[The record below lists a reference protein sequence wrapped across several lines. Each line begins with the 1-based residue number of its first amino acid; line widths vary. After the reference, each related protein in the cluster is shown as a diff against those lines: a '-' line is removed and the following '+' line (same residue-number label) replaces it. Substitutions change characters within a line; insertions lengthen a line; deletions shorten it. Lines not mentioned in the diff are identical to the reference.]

1 MRYEN
6 KTCELH
12 QSFNWKFLI
21 IAAVFCAAA
30 AVVNNIRVD
39 SSKSVEWIGTQP
51 VMQKPAGDMMK
62 NM

>member
-1 MRYEN
+1 M
-6 KTCELH
+6 KTKLVNYIK
-12 QSFNWKFLI
+12 SFNWKFLI

-51 VMQKPAGDMMK
+51 VMQKPAE
-62 NM
+62 